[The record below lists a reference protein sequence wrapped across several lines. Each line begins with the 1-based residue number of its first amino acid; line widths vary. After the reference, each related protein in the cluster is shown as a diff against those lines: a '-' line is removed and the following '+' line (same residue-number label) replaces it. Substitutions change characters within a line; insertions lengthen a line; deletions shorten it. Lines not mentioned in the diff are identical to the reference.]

1 MAMQLMKSDIMQPIQ
16 RVLKSVA
23 PEELI
28 SVLQVVVNLA
38 FASDMVAQK
47 MLTKDVLKSLKLLCA
62 HKNPEAS
69 LLLPCSN
76 LLNSLFPLLISWLY
90 KIEGFLSSG
99 TKVSFVSSWKFSLLF
114 GESPYSGY
122 F

>member
-1 MAMQLMKSDIMQPIQ
+1 MDVHVAMQLMKSDIMQPIQ

-38 FASDMVAQK
+38 FASDVVAQK
-47 MLTKDVLKSLKLLCA
+47 MLTKDVSKSLKLLCA

-69 LLLPCSN
+69 LLYPCSG
-76 LLNSLFPLLISWLY
+76 LLNPFISLLISL
-90 KIEGFLSSG
+90 
-99 TKVSFVSSWKFSLLF
+99 
-114 GESPYSGY
+114 
-122 F
+122 